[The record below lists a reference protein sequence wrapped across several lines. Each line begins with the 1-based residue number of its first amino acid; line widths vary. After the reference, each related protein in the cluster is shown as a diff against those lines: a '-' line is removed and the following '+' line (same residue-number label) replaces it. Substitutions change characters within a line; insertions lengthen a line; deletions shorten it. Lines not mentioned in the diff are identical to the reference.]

1 MYSYKMKMKKMN
13 MIGIIKHSKMRL
25 VYTNNW
31 FFHPSPTILLTR
43 SFCTVDPGLV
53 QLSSDIDYIYNEL
66 DGSIYGMTRDRL
78 IFLHQKLVLGIYDL
92 SPLQVYFVEKE
103 NLNIFLY
110 LIVSECPDIAVSK
123 LFGDDITCVITPSK
137 DDVWVYMGLSLMLL
151 RLSHGCLPKDGFR
164 LINMVS
170 PFYYSLQQMGKVDR
184 LYKMDLMASLNIIPI
199 SLILD
204 RVKPLVGDGFVYKL
218 ISSFLII
225 PIVDTD
231 GNTRR
236 DIHPPCGIP
245 LAGEITMILFNIVL
259 TDIFDRV
266 FTKRFP
272 GIAFYRFINEVFI
285 STKENDEVHF
295 DEKAGYELLEE
306 LGLVGKIESIGSG
319 DDPLISYE
327 RMLIYLDSDSR
338 VQVRDPP
345 SFNL

>member
-1 MYSYKMKMKKMN
+1 MYSYKMKMKMN
-13 MIGIIKHSKMRL
+13 MIGISAHYKIRL

-66 DGSIYGMTRDRL
+66 DGSKFGMTRDRL
-78 IFLHQKLVLGIYDL
+78 IFLQQKIVLGIYDL
-92 SPLQVYFVEKE
+92 SPLQVYFVKKE
-103 NLNIFLY
+103 NLNLFLFM
-110 LIVSECPDIAVSK
+110 IVSECPDIAVSNP
-123 LFGDDITCVITPSK
+123 FGDDITCVITPSK

-164 LINMVS
+164 LTNMVS
-170 PFYYSLQQMGKVDR
+170 SFYYSLQQMGKVDR
-184 LYKMDLMASLNIIPI
+184 LYKIYLMESLSILPI

-204 RVKPLVGDGFVYKL
+204 RVKPLVGDDFVYKL
-218 ISSFLII
+218 ISSFLIL
-225 PIVDTD
+225 PLVDTD

-236 DIHPPCGIP
+236 DIHPSGIP
-245 LAGEITMILFNIVL
+245 PAGEITRVLFNIVL
-259 TDIFDRV
+259 TDIFDRE

-272 GIAFYRFINEVFI
+272 GITFYRFIHEVFI
-285 STKENDEVHF
+285 STKVNYEVHF

-338 VQVRDPP
+338 VQVRDPK